1 MDQHHYYMVKE
12 NPEEFKKLIKVKQDL
27 VNHLKAEQ
35 LKLRDQHQQL
45 KGKCDQ
51 LASQITSSGEV
62 DTEEQK
68 QRTVDLF
75 NSMTQYK
82 SVGVALDDCDKK
94 LWTALHDF
102 TSLMHTKLHMEE
114 KHGIV
119 IDLD

>member
-1 MDQHHYYMVKE
+1 MDQQHYMAIE
-12 NPEEFKKLIKVKQDL
+12 DPEEFKQLIKVKQDL
-27 VNHLKAEQ
+27 VTQLKAEQ
-35 LKLRDQHQQL
+35 LNLKDQLQQV

-51 LASQITSSGEV
+51 LASHITSSGEV

-68 QRTVDLF
+68 QRTVELF

-82 SVGVALDDCDKK
+82 TVGVALNDCDQK
-94 LWTALHDF
+94 LWTALEEF
-102 TSLMHTKLHMEE
+102 TSLMHTKFHLEQ